1 KSQQQE
7 LTQTQRKEF
16 INTPRRTTEKAKS
29 PDEMAKRKKN
39 RTHKK
44 GKEAAT
50 AAAATSTKSP
60 KSFIIKST
68 RAHHTSASATRSP
81 HHSTSL
87 NLLVKDFRKV
97 MEPNTASHLRLSIC
111 TDSLLLSCLAL
122 LHQERKSNKFKD
134 FLAMAGPL
142 SVTHIIMSTAKQLEN
157 QAGETE
163 MISNLNLKIYKVPR
177 GPTLTFKIL
186 RFSLMIDI
194 LNADKHAR
202 SPGAEF
208 KTEPLLIMNNFNPDA
223 NATAE
228 DINRLNLLTTTF
240 RNLFPQIKVH
250 EIQLSNTSSPHWGI
264 KSAEKMMQG
273 VSAPGQRTEEK
284 SDKRNKHLLN
294 LGSIEDVAEY
304 LLGKGK
310 GGPGS
315 TASSS
320 GFTGDDLRI
329 RKMVNQSTTMVS
341 VVKAKTKAKAKRPKI
356 EGQLPKNYL
365 GRGNIKNTKKA
376 IRLKE
381 IGPRMELGL
390 IKIEQGLG
398 GGDVLYHELIK
409 KSKGEDQKIKK
420 KIKEKET
427 LKSKRKKEQEEN
439 VKKKAMEKEA
449 KKKPD
454 KKAPKQADDQSA
466 GQEGEANEEE
476 ADNDDDDERRRRE
489 AKSMRTPSY
498 LISLGED
505 SPDDK
510 SMNSSDEQQSDESD
524 AEPEPP
530 TKEAPKTSN
539 KRKKVKFSK
548 S

>member
-1 KSQQQE
+1 
-7 LTQTQRKEF
+7 
-16 INTPRRTTEKAKS
+16 
-29 PDEMAKRKKN
+29 MAKRKKN

-44 GKEAAT
+44 AREAGA
-50 AAAATSTKSP
+50 AAAATTAKSP

-97 MEPNTASHLRLSIC
+97 MEPNTASHLR
-111 TDSLLLSCLAL
+111 
-122 LHQERKSNKFKD
+122 ERKSNKFKD

-142 SVTHIIMSTAKQLEN
+142 SVTHILVFSQSEMSTAKQLEN
-157 QAGETE
+157 QSAETE
-163 MISNLNLKIYKVPR
+163 LISNLNLKIYKVPR

-194 LNADKHAR
+194 LNSDKHPR

-228 DINRLNLLTTTF
+228 DVNRLNLLTTTF

-250 EIQLSNTSSPHWGI
+250 EIQLVQTRRVVLLSYNPTTRTIDFRHYLITVKPIGVS
-264 KSAEKMMQG
+264 KALRKLMQG
-273 VSAPGQRTEEK
+273 VSVPGQRTDVK
-284 SDKRNKHLLN
+284 SDKRNKHLLD

-310 GGPGS
+310 AGPGS

-320 GFTGDDLRI
+320 GFTGARSENTEDG
-329 RKMVNQSTTMVS
+329 NQSDYDGLS
-341 VVKAKTKAKAKRPKI
+341 S
-356 EGQLPKNYL
+356 EGEDESEGEEANDRRVELPQNYL

-376 IRLKE
+376 IRLRE

-398 GGDVLYHELIK
+398 GGDILYHELIK
-409 KSKGEDQKIKK
+409 KSKGEDQRIKK
-420 KIKEKET
+420 KIKEKEA
-427 LKSKRKKEQEEN
+427 LKSQRKKEQQEN
-439 VKKKAMEKEA
+439 VKRKAMEKEA
-449 KKKPD
+449 KKKSDNKESKKTDVEAEGLDGAADEDHDEAGDEDGEEEEEGSEIDEEAELSDIFSELAYSEAEDDEDGHSSSPSPD
-454 KKAPKQADDQSA
+454 QSEAESDHEKKAPQVK
-466 GQEGEANEEE
+466 
-476 ADNDDDDERRRRE
+476 
-489 AKSMRTPSY
+489 
-498 LISLGED
+498 
-505 SPDDK
+505 
-510 SMNSSDEQQSDESD
+510 NS
-524 AEPEPP
+524 
-530 TKEAPKTSN
+530 
-539 KRKKVKFSK
+539 RKKVKFSK
-548 S
+548 SC